1 MAVFIY
7 LRVSTDAQDVE
18 NQRHG
23 IWEYCKNTHDTPS
36 VSPFGLPA
44 PPEVE
49 PGALRAAIRHKKG
62 EMLYEKIP
70 ICHIVP
76 AAGSVHAPE
85 RTGGNL

>member
-1 MAVFIY
+1 MAIIPILKAAERSEAEGVRY
-7 LRVSTDAQDVE
+7 
-18 NQRHG
+18 G

-76 AAGSVHAPE
+76 AVGSIHAPE